1 MQMSPFYHT
10 APIQLV
16 QNLQHP
22 MSQLFPSQTIEY
34 DYILKKQV
42 MTYII
47 STFFYCHQYFFVFK
61 LRKMFDICKRKYLP
75 GLMTFVFGAGM
86 MILSS
91 PGI

>member
-34 DYILKKQV
+34 DYILKKTSNDV
-42 MTYII
+42 HYIDI
-47 STFFYCHQYFFVFK
+47 LLLLPIFFCFQTTQNV
-61 LRKMFDICKRKYLP
+61 
-75 GLMTFVFGAGM
+75 
-86 MILSS
+86 
-91 PGI
+91 